1 MLRRSRAGIIHLA
14 LIAFAVALV
23 VRAAYVGLWEG
34 RAWAEHAAREHETA
48 VVPAPARGAIL
59 DAAGRPLA
67 ISRSLLHLAVAPGEI
82 HDRAALSRA
91 LIRAGVDAN
100 WVRLASDPHRR
111 WLDLPARVLPGDG
124 ASAAAIRGVYVTPV
138 SERIAMGP
146 DGLTAITGH
155 VGPTGAGIDGLEAG
169 LDSLLRGD
177 PGRGVLLHDAL
188 GRPLESPSAPAAGGR
203 PGDAVLLTING
214 ALQEICERSLA
225 DAVTRMGASGG
236 DVVVLDP
243 HDGSIL
249 ALASRRRVVGG
260 VAATTVTEPY
270 EPGSTIKPFI
280 AASLLGHDR
289 VAPTDEVDTHLG
301 QITINGR
308 TVKDE
313 HLQASMTLRD
323 VIRLSSNVGI
333 AQFSQR
339 LSAHEEFEALR
350 DAGFGSPT
358 GLPVPG
364 EAAGSLPDPV
374 HWSKQTPVSLAIG
387 YEVAVT
393 PLQMALAY
401 SAIANGGEL
410 LEPGLVREIRD
421 PDGTV
426 MYRRQRRVVRRLM
439 SEDIARQLREMLVA
453 TVAKGTASEADL
465 PSYIVAGKTGTA
477 RRTEYGAGY
486 GRNQY
491 NASFV
496 GLFPGRDPQYV
507 ILVKIDDPTGS
518 YFGGKTAA
526 PLFKVILESA
536 LAARDASLDR
546 TVLAADRRETP
557 VDVSTGTALSVAPAV
572 ASSVASPSGVADAP
586 ADSASALDTTTA
598 GAGTVVPIDQ
608 PLPPATSPLATTVV
622 VPDLRG
628 WSLRAAVHALHRA
641 GLEVQLTGGPRG
653 TTDPVAGTAVRT
665 GTVVRL
671 GAGA

>member
-1 MLRRSRAGIIHLA
+1 M
-14 LIAFAVALV
+14 
-23 VRAAYVGLWEG
+23 
-34 RAWAEHAAREHETA
+34 
-48 VVPAPARGAIL
+48 
-59 DAAGRPLA
+59 
-67 ISRSLLHLAVAPGEI
+67 
-82 HDRAALSRA
+82 
-91 LIRAGVDAN
+91 
-100 WVRLASDPHRR
+100 
-111 WLDLPARVLPGDG
+111 
-124 ASAAAIRGVYVTPV
+124 
-138 SERIAMGP
+138 
-146 DGLTAITGH
+146 
-155 VGPTGAGIDGLEAG
+155 
-169 LDSLLRGD
+169 
-177 PGRGVLLHDAL
+177 
-188 GRPLESPSAPAAGGR
+188 
-203 PGDAVLLTING
+203 
-214 ALQEICERSLA
+214 
-225 DAVTRMGASGG
+225 
-236 DVVVLDP
+236 
-243 HDGSIL
+243 
-249 ALASRRRVVGG
+249 
-260 VAATTVTEPY
+260 
-270 EPGSTIKPFI
+270 
-280 AASLLGHDR
+280 
-289 VAPTDEVDTHLG
+289 
-301 QITINGR
+301 
-308 TVKDE
+308 
-313 HLQASMTLRD
+313 
-323 VIRLSSNVGI
+323 
-333 AQFSQR
+333 
-339 LSAHEEFEALR
+339 
-350 DAGFGSPT
+350 
-358 GLPVPG
+358 
-364 EAAGSLPDPV
+364 PDPV

-393 PLQMALAY
+393 PLRMALAY

-486 GRNQY
+486 GRNEY

-507 ILVKIDDPTGS
+507 ILVKIDDPTSS

-572 ASSVASPSGVADAP
+572 ACRRVASIACRSPVARRPAWQMRPQTAPVHSIPRPPEPAPSSRSTGRSRA
-586 ADSASALDTTTA
+586 
-598 GAGTVVPIDQ
+598 
-608 PLPPATSPLATTVV
+608 ATSPLATTVV

-653 TTDPVAGTAVRT
+653 TTDPVAGTTVRT

>member
-1 MLRRSRAGIIHLA
+1 MVRRPAVLRRSRTGIIHLA
-14 LIAFAVALV
+14 LIAFAIALV

-48 VVPAPARGAIL
+48 VAPAPARGAIL

-67 ISRSLLHLAVAPGEI
+67 ISRSLVHIAVAPGEI

-91 LIRAGVDAN
+91 LSRAGVDAN

-111 WLDLPARVLPGDG
+111 WIDLPARVLPGDA
-124 ASAAAIRGVYVTPV
+124 ASVAAIRGVYLTPV
-138 SERIAMGP
+138 AERIAMGP

-155 VGPTGAGIDGLEAG
+155 VGPGGSGIDGLEAG

-177 PGRGVLLHDAL
+177 PGHGVLLHDAL

-203 PGDAVLLTING
+203 PGDAVVLTING
-214 ALQEICERSLA
+214 ALQEICERALA
-225 DAVTRMGASGG
+225 DAVLRMGASGG

-249 ALASRRRVVGG
+249 ALASRRRAVGG
-260 VAATTVTEPY
+260 MAATTLTEPY
-270 EPGSTIKPFI
+270 EPGSTMKPFI

-308 TVKDE
+308 TLTDE
-313 HLQASMTLRD
+313 HRQASMTLRD
-323 VIRLSSNVGI
+323 VVRLSSNVGI

-339 LSAHEEFEALR
+339 LSPREEYEALR

-358 GLPVPG
+358 GMPLPG
-364 EAAGSLPDPV
+364 EAAGSLPDPA

-401 SAIANGGEL
+401 AAIANGGEL
-410 LEPGLVREIRD
+410 LEPGLVREVRD

-426 MYRRQRRVVRRLM
+426 VYQRQRRVVRRFM
-439 SEDIARQLREMLVA
+439 TEDIARQLREMLVA
-453 TVAKGTASEADL
+453 TVATGTASEADL

-477 RRTEYGAGY
+477 RRTAYGAGY
-486 GRNQY
+486 ERNEY

-546 TVLAADRRETP
+546 TVLAADRRETSVLP
-557 VDVSTGTALSVAPAV
+557 NVGTSLSVAPAV
-572 ASSVASPSGVADAP
+572 PLGDTASVF
-586 ADSASALDTTTA
+586 DTTNVGEA
-598 GAGTVVPIDQ
+598 TVVPIDRPQ
-608 PLPPATSPLATTVV
+608 SPTAPAPAATVI

-628 WSLRAAVHALHRA
+628 WTLRAAVRALHRA

-653 TTDPVAGTAVRT
+653 TTDPAPGTAVRT
-665 GTVVRL
+665 GSLVHL